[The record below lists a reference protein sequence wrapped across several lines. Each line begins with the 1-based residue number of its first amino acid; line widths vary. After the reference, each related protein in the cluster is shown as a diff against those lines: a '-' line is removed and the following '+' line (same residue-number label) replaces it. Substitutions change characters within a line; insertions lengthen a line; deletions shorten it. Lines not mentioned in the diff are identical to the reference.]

1 MSQST
6 IPTRDQVASEDA
18 WDLSSLYT
26 SDEEWERDFARFKE
40 MIPKLEE
47 FKGSLGESAEKLKA
61 CLDHQ
66 AEMGRIGERL
76 GYYAFLRYSEDVGK
90 GESQERVGRVTQAD
104 TEAETAQAFV
114 APEIQAIDE
123 DRMKSFLDDERLADY
138 RVSLQKLLRWKP
150 HILSEAEERIMA
162 MQEEANQTPQKS
174 FGALTDAD
182 LDFGS
187 VETPEG
193 PKPLSQ
199 STLNSFLLNP
209 DRDLRRRA
217 FLQFH
222 EVFEN
227 HKNTLANLY
236 AGSVNIDIYKAK
248 ARNFPSSRAAA
259 LFPDDVPES
268 VYDNLVQAVRNNLD
282 TLHRYYELRRRILQ
296 LDDFRL
302 YDRMVPMVE
311 DIQVNH
317 SFDEAVQRVVTALEP
332 LGEEYTSTIREGLM
346 GGWVDRYEN
355 KGKRSGA
362 FSAGSYEGYPYIL
375 MNFKEDVLR
384 DVFTLA
390 HEGGHSMHSWYSSR
404 NNPFPHYNYTIFEAE
419 VASTFNEQLLFKHF
433 YDTTDDEQMRAYLL
447 NKQVDD
453 IIATLFRQTM
463 FAEFEHKT
471 HQMVEGGQPLTA
483 DNLRAE
489 YRSLLGAYFG
499 PKTAIDDVGDMEGLR
514 IPHFYR
520 AFYVYK
526 YATGLS
532 AAITLSQRV
541 LNGGTKEREAYFNFL
556 KSGGSRFPIE
566 SLKVAGVD
574 MTSPEPV
581 ETAMRVFREKVDELE
596 KALG

>member
-26 SDEEWERDFARFKE
+26 TDEEWERDFARFKE

-187 VETPEG
+187 VETPDG

>member
-1 MSQST
+1 MSQNT
-6 IPTRDQVASEDA
+6 IPTRDQVRPEDA

-26 SDEEWERDFARFKE
+26 SDKEWEKDFQRFKE
-40 MIPKLEE
+40 MIPGITE
-47 FKGSLGESAEKLKA
+47 FKGTLGESAEKLKA
-61 CLDHQ
+61 CMEHQ
-66 AEMGRIGERL
+66 AEMGRLGERL
-76 GYYAFLRYSEDVGK
+76 GHYAFLRYAEDVGD
-90 GESQERVGRVTQAD
+90 GTSQERMGRITQAG
-104 TEAETAQAFV
+104 TEAETAESFI
-114 APEIQAIDE
+114 APEIQAIPEERIQEFLKDE
-123 DRMKSFLDDERLADY
+123 VLADY
-138 RVSLQKLLRWKP
+138 RISLKKLLRWKP
-150 HILSEAEERIMA
+150 HILTEPEERIMA

-182 LDFGS
+182 LDFGT

-193 PKPLSQ
+193 EKPLSQ
-199 STLNSFLLNP
+199 STLSSFLLHA
-209 DRDLRRRA
+209 DRDVRRRA

-222 EVFEN
+222 QVFEN

-236 AGSVNIDIYKAK
+236 AGSVNIDLYKAR
-248 ARNFPSSRAAA
+248 ARNFDSSRQAG
-259 LFPDDVPES
+259 LFPDDVPKA
-268 VYDNLVQAVRNNLD
+268 VYDNLVGTVRDNLE
-282 TLHRYYELRRRILQ
+282 TLHRYYELRRRVLGVE
-296 LDDFRL
+296 DFRL
-302 YDRMVPMVE
+302 YDRMVPMVK
-311 DIQVNH
+311 DIEVIH
-317 SFDEAVQRVVTALEP
+317 TYDEAVDRVVTALEP
-332 LGEEYTSTIREGLM
+332 LGAEYTNTIRDGLK

-362 FSAGSYEGYPYIL
+362 FSAGGYDGYPYIL

-433 YDTTDDEQMRAYLL
+433 YDTTDGDAMRAYLL

-463 FAEFEHKT
+463 FAEFEHRT
-471 HQMVEGGQPLTA
+471 HTMVESGNPLTA

-489 YRSLLGAYFG
+489 YRKLLEAYFG
-499 PKTAIDDVGDMEGLR
+499 PNAEIDDVADMEGLR
-514 IPHFYR
+514 VPHFYR

-532 AAITLSQRV
+532 ASITLSQRI
-541 LNGGTKEREAYFNFL
+541 LNGGDKEREDYFNFL

-581 ETAMRVFREKVDELE
+581 QTAMQVFREKVDALE
-596 KALG
+596 QALG

>member
-187 VETPEG
+187 VETPDG

-375 MNFKEDVLR
+375 MNFKEAVLR

-463 FAEFEHKT
+463 FAEFEQKP

>member
-47 FKGSLGESAEKLKA
+47 FKGTLGESAEKLKA

-193 PKPLSQ
+193 SKPLSQ

-222 EVFEN
+222 QVFEN